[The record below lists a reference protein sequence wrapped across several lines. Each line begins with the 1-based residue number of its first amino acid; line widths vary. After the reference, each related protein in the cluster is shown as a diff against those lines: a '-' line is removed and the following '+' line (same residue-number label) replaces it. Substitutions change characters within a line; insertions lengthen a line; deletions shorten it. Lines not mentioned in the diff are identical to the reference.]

1 MIVKEWAHEL
11 MQLVTKKHLFSL
23 ATAAIVLLV
32 GFFLARRARQ
42 TISNMRTLDIQKK
55 MLFEKVAYFGL
66 VLLSIAAALDSLGF
80 DLKVLLGAAGILTVA
95 VGFAAQTSAS
105 NLISG
110 LFLMFERPFVVGN
123 SVIIGDLRGEVVAI
137 DMLSTKIRTFTNM
150 MVRIPNETL
159 VKSNIVNLSYFP
171 IRRVD
176 LEIGVAYASD
186 LDQVEAV
193 VRETIAGHPR
203 VLRNPEPQFLMKAFG
218 ASSIDF
224 DLHVWTETDNAP
236 TIKSELY
243 RALNS
248 AFRDNKVEI
257 PFPTRVLIQA
267 PPPSHS

>member
-1 MIVKEWAHEL
+1 MIFKEWFDEL
-11 MQLVTKKHLFSL
+11 MQLITQKHLFSL
-23 ATAAIVLLV
+23 ATAAAILLV

-42 TISNMRTLDIQKK
+42 AIGNMRNLDIQKK

-66 VLLSIAAALDSLGF
+66 ILLSIAAALDSLGF

-123 SVIIGDLRGEVVAI
+123 SIVIGDLRGEVVAI
-137 DMLSTKIRTFTNM
+137 DMLSTKIRTFNNL

-176 LEIGVAYASD
+176 LEIGVAYSSD
-186 LDQVEAV
+186 LARVESV
-193 VRETIAGHPR
+193 VKDTVFGHPL
-203 VLRNPEPQFLMKAFG
+203 VLRNPEPLFLMRGFG

-224 DLHVWTETDNAP
+224 DVHVWTETVNVIR
-236 TIKSELY
+236 IKSELY
-243 RALNS
+243 RALNT
-248 AFRDNKVEI
+248 AFAENKVEI
-257 PFPTRVLIQA
+257 PFPTRTLVQA
-267 PPPSHS
+267 ASTV

>member
-1 MIVKEWAHEL
+1 MIFEEWFNELVK
-11 MQLVTKKHLFSL
+11 LVTKQHIFSL
-23 ATAAIVLLV
+23 VTAAIVLVV

-42 TISNMRTLDIQKK
+42 AIGNMRNLDIQKK
-55 MLFEKVAYFGL
+55 MLFEKAAYFGL
-66 VLLSIAAALDSLGF
+66 ILLSIAAALDSLGF

-123 SVIIGDLRGEVVAI
+123 SIVIGDLRGEVVAI
-137 DMLSTKIRTFTNM
+137 DMLSTKIRTFTNL

-176 LEIGVAYASD
+176 LEVGVAYSSD
-186 LDQVEAV
+186 LALVEAV
-193 VRETIAGHPR
+193 VKDTLFGHPL
-203 VLRNPEPQFLMKAFG
+203 VLRNPVPLFLMRGFG
-218 ASSIDF
+218 ASSVDF
-224 DLHVWTETDNAP
+224 DIHVWTETENVI

-243 RALNS
+243 RALNT
-248 AFRDNKVEI
+248 AFTENKVEI
-257 PFPTRVLIQA
+257 PFPTRTLIQPVA
-267 PPPSHS
+267 QN

>member
-1 MIVKEWAHEL
+1 MIFKEWFNEL
-11 MQLVTKKHLFSL
+11 MQLITKKHLFSL
-23 ATAAIVLLV
+23 ATATIVLLV

-42 TISNMRTLDIQKK
+42 AIGNMRNLDIQKK

-66 VLLSIAAALDSLGF
+66 ILLSIAAALDSLGF

-123 SVIIGDLRGEVVAI
+123 SIVIGDLRGEVVAI
-137 DMLSTKIRTFTNM
+137 DMLSTKIRTFNNL

-176 LEIGVAYASD
+176 LEVGVAYSSNLA
-186 LDQVEAV
+186 QVESIV
-193 VRETIAGHPR
+193 KDTLFGHPL
-203 VLRNPEPQFLMKAFG
+203 VMRNPAPLFLMKGFG
-218 ASSIDF
+218 ASSVDF
-224 DLHVWTETDNAP
+224 DIHIWTETENVV

-243 RALNS
+243 RALNT
-248 AFRDNKVEI
+248 AFTENKVEI
-257 PFPTRVLIQA
+257 PFPTRTLIQTAA
-267 PPPSHS
+267 PV